1 MTEPREIDAF
11 EAAKEARIDGELQDL
26 DRINKERAKQ
36 GLARLTYP
44 EYIPEI
50 HRSKLHEKPDESE

>member
-1 MTEPREIDAF
+1 MLPSNPDPDCF
-11 EAAKEARIDGELQDL
+11 ELAKERRIDDELQDL
-26 DRINKERAKQ
+26 DRINQERAKK

-50 HRSKLHEKPDESE
+50 HRSKLHEKENE